1 MLLFNA
7 SMARLFLASRT
18 FITWNQSL
26 TFCGHLHLNWITHL
40 CHNKIVFAKLVLDSA
55 HIICDL
61 QRYVSAQL
69 HYLLRWWDTG
79 IRCVPLYDH
88 ANWSN
93 GSYHLTIPFA
103 FITVRI
109 YPLGKLLKFLTLSN
123 ITVAWEIRIDVSL
136 VEPKF
141 PACPWIET
149 HRQFPT
155 HPVAS
160 KFAIVRL
167 FLPTQIGI
175 HHGWCERVHSKTGWI
190 NWCTFLRSLMWRD
203 GGLATLACTPD
214 RAV

>member
-103 FITVRI
+103 YITVRI

-141 PACPWIET
+141 PACPWNPSPIPHT
-149 HRQFPT
+149 SRRFQIRHRPA
-155 HPVAS
+155 V
-160 KFAIVRL
+160 FAD
-167 FLPTQIGI
+167 TDW
-175 HHGWCERVHSKTGWI
+175 HSSRV
-190 NWCTFLRSLMWRD
+190 MWTSPLQN
-203 GGLATLACTPD
+203 GMN
-214 RAV
+214 

>member
-103 FITVRI
+103 YITVRI
-109 YPLGKLLKFLTLSN
+109 YPLGKLLKFWHYQISLWLEKYVLTFHWSSRNSQL
-123 ITVAWEIRIDVSL
+123 AL
-136 VEPKF
+136 
-141 PACPWIET
+141 ET